1 MENLDHDMIIGIHS
15 IAEAI
20 RNPERQIFEIV
31 ATDEGFQEFKKRSG
45 LKESEIPLTKVRW
58 LEGHALQEEA
68 KRIYQEM
75 ELEFQRVPSG
85 IFMLVSPINIYEPTW
100 IYEQLES
107 RIPIKIL
114 ALDQVTDAHNG
125 AAIMRTAAFYGVDC
139 VLLSARGN
147 FGTGP
152 GFSRIASGATEYVKI
167 VKCSGLP
174 KALTKLKDLGAIVVG
189 LSEHATGDL
198 GIIDTKKP
206 ICLVLGAEDVGMSH
220 AVSRVV
226 ETTISFKPQGKI
238 KSLNVS
244 VAAAIAMEKIFG
256 AV

>member
-1 MENLDHDMIIGIHS
+1 MDHDMIVGIHS

-45 LKESEIPLTKVRW
+45 LRDQEIPLTKVRW

-68 KRIYQEM
+68 KKIYRELD
-75 ELEFQRVPSG
+75 LEFQRVPSG

-100 IYEQLES
+100 IYNQLES

-125 AAIMRTAAFYGVDC
+125 AAIMRTAAFYGVD
-139 VLLSARGN
+139 VILISSKGN
-147 FGTGP
+147 FGLGP
-152 GFSRIASGATEYVKI
+152 GFSRIASGATEHVKI
-167 VKCSGLP
+167 VRCSALP
-174 KALTKLKDLGAIVVG
+174 KTITKIKELGAICIG
-189 LSEHATGDL
+189 LSEHASGTL
-198 GIIDTKKP
+198 EKIDPTKP

-226 ETTISFKPQGKI
+226 ETTIAFKPAGKI

>member
-1 MENLDHDMIIGIHS
+1 MDHDMIVGIHS
-15 IAEAI
+15 IAEALK
-20 RNPERQIFEIV
+20 NPERQVFEIV
-31 ATDEGFQEFKKRSG
+31 CTDEGFHEFKKRSG
-45 LKESEIPLTKVRW
+45 LRDSDIPLTKVRW

-68 KRIYQEM
+68 KKIYRDM
-75 ELEFQRVPSG
+75 DLEFQRVPSG
-85 IFMLVSPINIYEPTW
+85 IYMLVSPVNILEPSWLYT
-100 IYEQLES
+100 QLES
-107 RIPIKIL
+107 RIPLKIL

-139 VLLSARGN
+139 ILISSKGN
-147 FGTGP
+147 FGIGP

-167 VKCSGLP
+167 VRCSALP
-174 KALTKLKDLGAIVVG
+174 KTITKLKDLGAICIG
-189 LSEHATGDL
+189 LSEHASGDL
-198 GIIDTKKP
+198 GTLDSKKP

-226 ETTISFKPQGKI
+226 ENTISFKPAGKI

-256 AV
+256 SV

>member
-1 MENLDHDMIIGIHS
+1 MNQTDHDMIIGIHS

-20 RNPERQIFEIV
+20 RNPQRQIFEIV
-31 ATDEGFQEFKKRSG
+31 ATDEGYQEFKKRSG
-45 LKESEIPLTKVRW
+45 LRENEIPLTKVRW
-58 LEGHALQEEA
+58 LESHALQEEA
-68 KRIYQEM
+68 KRIYQDM

-85 IFMLVSPINIYEPTW
+85 IFMLVSPIEIFEPTW

-139 VLLSARGN
+139 ILLSARGN

-174 KALTKLKDLGAIVVG
+174 KALTKLKDLGATVIG

-198 GIIDTKKP
+198 GEIDNKKP

-220 AVSRVV
+220 AVGRVV

-256 AV
+256 GI

>member
-1 MENLDHDMIIGIHS
+1 MNQVDHDMIVGIHS
-15 IAEAI
+15 IAEALK
-20 RNPERQIFEIV
+20 NPERQVFEIV
-31 ATDEGFQEFKKRSG
+31 ATDEGFLEFKKRSG
-45 LKESEIPLTKVRW
+45 LKDSDIPLTKVRW
-58 LEGHALQEEA
+58 LESHALQEEA
-68 KRIYQEM
+68 KKNYRDLDM
-75 ELEFQRVPSG
+75 EFQRIPSG
-85 IFMLVSPINIYEPTW
+85 IFMLVSPINIHEPTW
-100 IYEQLES
+100 MYEQLES

-139 VLLSARGN
+139 ILISARGN
-147 FGTGP
+147 FGLGP
-152 GFSRIASGATEYVKI
+152 GFSRIASGATEHVKI
-167 VKCSGLP
+167 VRCSALP
-174 KALTKLKDLGAIVVG
+174 KTITKIKDLGATVIG
-189 LSEHATGDL
+189 LSEHASGDL
-198 GIIDTKKP
+198 GSIDNKKP

-256 AV
+256 GI

>member
-1 MENLDHDMIIGIHS
+1 MDHDMIVGIHS

-45 LKESEIPLTKVRW
+45 LRDNEIPLTKVRW

-68 KRIYQEM
+68 KRIYRELD
-75 ELEFQRVPSG
+75 LEFQRVPSG
-85 IFMLVSPINIYEPTW
+85 IYMLVSPINIYEPTW
-100 IYEQLES
+100 IYNQLES

-125 AAIMRTAAFYGVDC
+125 AAIMRTAAFYGVDAI
-139 VLLSARGN
+139 LISSKGN
-147 FGTGP
+147 FGLGP
-152 GFSRIASGATEYVKI
+152 GFSRIASGATEHVKI
-167 VKCSGLP
+167 VRCSALP
-174 KALTKLKDLGAIVVG
+174 KTITKIKELGAICIG
-189 LSEHATGDL
+189 LSEHASGTL
-198 GIIDTKKP
+198 EAIDTAKP

-226 ETTISFKPQGKI
+226 ETTIAFKPAGKI